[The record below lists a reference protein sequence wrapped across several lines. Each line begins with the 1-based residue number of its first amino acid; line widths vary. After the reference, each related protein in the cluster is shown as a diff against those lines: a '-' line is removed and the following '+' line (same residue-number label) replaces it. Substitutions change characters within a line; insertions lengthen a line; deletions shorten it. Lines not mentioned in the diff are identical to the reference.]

1 MKKYI
6 LLPTIALLASFTS
19 VFATTIQ
26 SVQSGNWNTA
36 ATWNVGVPTVNDDVI
51 ISTPDNVTIDN
62 FAGGSSCKS
71 LTVNGKLVY
80 DRETNF
86 AVGTFNDRRSAFI
99 VNGTFE
105 FTTGYSFKIYGYLK
119 FNTGSIFKMYSGGM
133 IIDGTLGASTSV
145 ASGQSHLDVTD
156 ISTLDVYR
164 STISIRNPHYDGV
177 TPCIVGAKRF
187 GNTIAFG
194 SGNVPDVNQPYLVSE
209 TFRPQFSYL
218 EVNIASNT
226 SHFKVT
232 DIQIDSAV
240 GIVAGTFENYSS
252 ATTVKI
258 KGDFN
263 VKQGVGIVGNFEFNG
278 TSQQNINPEFAS
290 GATLA
295 TFNGDLIVNNP
306 TEVKSK
312 INVTLIGGDLK
323 FTQGKFD
330 VETKTLTL
338 ERTPVGVTSS
348 KYIITYN
355 FYSDIG
361 FVLIQNLS
369 GNTLFPIGLS
379 NAYTPVWVNATSGNF
394 KASVTPPQTAAPMG
408 MAKINVEWNVQ
419 RIFGPPTADMTV
431 QWNTSDETAGFTSL
445 RNNCKLNHYNSS
457 MGLWESLTPT
467 GGATTNGTVHTK
479 TALAVDAFSPFTM
492 FTSSTL
498 YVEFTQFTGKKV
510 NNHTAQLSWT
520 TAAEKGNV
528 GFEIER
534 KDAGPCVSTKGGTFE
549 TIGFVK
555 SRGNAATST
564 NYTFLD
570 NNFTKTAYY
579 RLKQTDLNG
588 QTTFSKIV
596 TIENNAQKDAILVF
610 PNPINK
616 GSALNIQVA
625 DNTVL
630 DNITVEM
637 YNSNGQ
643 LMQQQRGIAP
653 LQTADLVNG
662 VYIVKIVNNVNV
674 VTFRVVKQ

>member
-1 MKKYI
+1 MTKYTF
-6 LLPTIALLASFTS
+6 LLTAALLAAFTS
-19 VFATTIQ
+19 IHATTIQ

-36 ATWNVGVPTVNDDVI
+36 ATWNTGVPTVNDDVI
-51 ISTPDNVTIDN
+51 ISAPDNVTIDN
-62 FAGGSSCKS
+62 NAAGSSCKS

-119 FNTGSIFKMYSGGM
+119 FNTGSVFKMYSGGM

-145 ASGQSHLDVTD
+145 ATGQAHLDVTD
-156 ISTLDVYR
+156 IGTLDVYR

-177 TPCIVGAKRF
+177 TPCIAGAKRF
-187 GNTIAFG
+187 GNTIGFG
-194 SGNVPDVNQPYLVSE
+194 SGNVPDVNQHYLVSE
-209 TFRPQFSYL
+209 TAKPQFSYL
-218 EVNIASNT
+218 EVNIGSST
-226 SHFKVT
+226 SRFKVT

-252 ATTVKI
+252 TTTVKV

-263 VKQGVGIVGNFEFNG
+263 VKQGVGIIGNFEFNG

-312 INVTLIGGDLK
+312 INVTIVGGDLK

-355 FYSDIG
+355 FYQDIG

-379 NAYTPVWVNATSGNF
+379 NSYTPVWVNATSGNF
-394 KASVTPPQTAAPMG
+394 KASVTPPQTTAPMG
-408 MAKINVEWNVQ
+408 VSKINVEWNVQ

-445 RNNCKLNHYNSS
+445 RNNCKLHHYNSS
-457 MGLWESLTPT
+457 MGMWEDLTPT
-467 GGATTNGTVHTK
+467 GGAMTNGTVHTK

-492 FTSSTL
+492 FTSATL
-498 YVEFTQFTGKKV
+498 PVELTQFTGKKV
-510 NNHTAQLSWT
+510 SNRTAQLSWT
-520 TAAEKGNV
+520 TASEKGNM
-528 GFEIER
+528 GFEIQKNTE
-534 KDAGPCVSTKGGTFE
+534 GSNFE
-549 TIGFVK
+549 TLGFEK
-555 SRGNAATST
+555 SRGDAATST
-564 NYTFLD
+564 TYTFLD

-579 RLKQTDLNG
+579 RLKQTDVNG

-596 TIENNAQKDAILVF
+596 TLENDAKNDAVSVF
-610 PNPINK
+610 PNPILR
-616 GSALNIQVA
+616 GSLLNIQLA
-625 DNTVL
+625 DNSVS
-630 DNITVEM
+630 DNINVEI
-637 YNSNGQ
+637 YNLNGQ
-643 LMQQQRGIAP
+643 LIQQQSGIAP
-653 LQTADLVNG
+653 LQTDDWKSG
-662 VYIVKIVNNVNV
+662 VYVVKIVNNVNV
-674 VTFRVVKQ
+674 TTVRVVKN

>member
-1 MKKYI
+1 MTKYTF
-6 LLPTIALLASFTS
+6 LLTIALLASFTS
-19 VFATTIQ
+19 SYAISIQ
-26 SVQSGNWNTA
+26 SVQSGNWNTI
-36 ATWNVGVPTVNDDVI
+36 ATWNSGIPTVNDDVI
-51 ISTPDNVTIDN
+51 ISAPDDVTIDN

-86 AVGTFNDRRSAFI
+86 AVGTFNDRRSAVI
-99 VNGTFE
+99 INGTFE
-105 FTTGYSFKIYGYLK
+105 FTVGYSFKIYGYLK
-119 FNTGSIFKMYSGGM
+119 FNTGSVFKMYSGGM
-133 IIDGTLGASTSV
+133 IIDGTLGAGTSV

-156 ISTLDVYR
+156 IGTLDVYR
-164 STISIRNPHYDGV
+164 STITIRNPHYDGV

-187 GNTIAFG
+187 GNTIGFG
-194 SGNVPDVNQPYLVSE
+194 SGNVPDVNHHYLVSE
-209 TFRPQFSYL
+209 TAKPQFSYL
-218 EVNIASNT
+218 EVNISSST
-226 SHFKVT
+226 SRFRVM

-252 ATTVKI
+252 TTTVKV

-263 VKQGVGIVGNFEFNG
+263 VKQGVGIIGNFEFNG
-278 TSQQNINPEFAS
+278 SSQQNINPEFAS

-312 INVTLIGGDLK
+312 INVTIVGGDLK

-330 VETKTLTL
+330 TETKTLTL
-338 ERTPVGVTSS
+338 ERTPVGISS
-348 KYIITYN
+348 SSYIITYN

-379 NAYTPVWVNATSGNF
+379 NSYTPVWVNATSGNF
-394 KASVTPPQTAAPMG
+394 KASATPPQTTAPMG
-408 MAKINVEWNVQ
+408 IEKINVEWNVQ

-431 QWNTSDETAGFTSL
+431 QWNTANETAGFTSL

-467 GGATTNGTVHTK
+467 GGATTSGTVHTK

-492 FTSSTL
+492 FTSSAL
-498 YVEFTQFTGKKV
+498 PVELTQFTGKKV
-510 NNHTAQLSWT
+510 SNRTAQLSWT
-520 TAAEKGNV
+520 TASEKGNE
-528 GFEIER
+528 GFEIQR
-534 KDAGPCVSTKGGTFE
+534 KDAGPCVFTKGCNFE

-555 SRGNAATST
+555 SQGDASTST

-570 NNFTKTAYY
+570 NDFTKTAYY

-596 TIENNAQKDAILVF
+596 TIENDAKNDVISVF
-610 PNPINK
+610 PNPILR
-616 GSALNIQVA
+616 GSNLNIQLA
-625 DNTVL
+625 DISNSE
-630 DNITVEM
+630 NIKVEI
-637 YNSNGQ
+637 YNLNGQ
-643 LMQQQRGIAP
+643 LIQQQRGIAP
-653 LQTADLVNG
+653 LQTEDWVNG
-662 VYIVKIVNNVNV
+662 VYVVKIVNNVNV
-674 VTFRVVKQ
+674 TTFRVVKN

>member
-1 MKKYI
+1 MTKYT
-6 LLPTIALLASFTS
+6 LLLTVALLVSFTS
-19 VFATTIQ
+19 IQATTIQ

-36 ATWNVGVPTVNDDVI
+36 ATWNAGVPTVNDDVI
-51 ISTPDNVTIDN
+51 ISAPDNITIDN

-71 LTVNGKLVY
+71 LIVNGKIVY

-105 FTTGYSFKIYGYLK
+105 FSVGYSFKIYGYLK
-119 FNTGSIFKMYSGGM
+119 FNTGSTFKMYSGGM

-145 ASGQSHLDVTD
+145 VTGQSHLDVTD
-156 ISTLDVYR
+156 IGTLDVYR
-164 STISIRNPHYDGV
+164 STISIRNPHYDGL

-194 SGNVPDVNQPYLVSE
+194 SGSVPDVNQPYLVSE
-209 TFRPQFSYL
+209 TAKPQFSYL
-218 EVNIASNT
+218 EVNISSNT
-226 SHFKVT
+226 SRLKAT

-240 GIVAGTFENYSS
+240 SLVNGTFENYSS

-263 VKQGVGIVGNFEFNG
+263 VKQGVGIIGNFEFNG
-278 TSQQNINPEFAS
+278 TTQQNINPQFAS

-306 TEVKSK
+306 MEVKSK
-312 INVTLIGGDLK
+312 INVTIVGGDLK

-330 VETKTLTL
+330 TEAKTLTL

-369 GNTLFPIGLS
+369 GNTLFPIGTWYS
-379 NAYTPVWVNATSGNF
+379 YTPVWVNATSGNF
-394 KASVTPPQTAAPMG
+394 KASVTPPRTATPSG
-408 MAKINVEWNVQ
+408 LSVINLEWNVQ
-419 RIFGPPTADMTV
+419 RIFGPPTADLTV
-431 QWNTSDETAGFTSL
+431 QWNTSDETTDFTSL
-445 RNNCKLNHYNSS
+445 RSHCKLHHYNSS
-457 MGLWESLTPT
+457 TALWEFLTPT
-467 GGATTNGTVHTK
+467 GGAMTSGTVHTQ
-479 TALAVDAFSPFTM
+479 TAFAVDAFSPFTM
-492 FTSSTL
+492 FAAVTL
-498 YVEFTQFTGKKV
+498 PVELTQFTGKKIS
-510 NNHTAQLSWT
+510 NRTAQLSWT
-520 TAAEKGNV
+520 TASEKGNL

-534 KDAGPCVSTKGGTFE
+534 KVIARNEATSGGTFE

-555 SRGNAATST
+555 SQGDAATPT
-564 NYTFLD
+564 NYAFSD

-579 RLKQTDLNG
+579 RLKQVDLNG
-588 QTTFSKIV
+588 QTTFSKII
-596 TIENNAQKDAILVF
+596 TIENDIENNAISVF
-610 PNPINK
+610 PNPILR
-616 GSALNIQVA
+616 GSLLNIELA
-625 DNTVL
+625 NNTVSE
-630 DNITVEM
+630 NIKVEI
-637 YNSNGQ
+637 YDLNGQ
-643 LMQQQRGIAP
+643 LMQQQRGVAP
-653 LQTADLVNG
+653 LQTEAWKSG
-662 VYIVKIVNNVNV
+662 VYIVKIVNTVNV